1 MGSQSIDK
9 EKGSKKSFAALDK
22 IKKSK
27 KSSVV
32 ENKEVQKEEAHFNID
47 SILKN
52 TETGEVKHSPAMNV
66 YVEPAEPAEPAEP
79 VEIVKKEEV
88 IVKKVLPK
96 NDEVINHTFDIAS
109 KLKPNPVDELENV
122 QSNEIKLTEE
132 TVSDVKIE
140 TRSSAAIAKDR
151 LKEDV
156 LGSKGSLKP
165 LSENVGYKRTITAND
180 NLTQMLGSPQIQQA
194 EIYANEESTVDE
206 NDVVITNDS
215 IFIPWEKAPEEDKK
229 KARKIMKAGVAS
241 TLLALTILTFHH

>member
-32 ENKEVQKEEAHFNID
+32 EKKEVQKEEAHFNID

-66 YVEPAEPAEPAEP
+66 YVEPAEP

-88 IVKKVLPK
+88 IVEKVLPK

-122 QSNEIKLTEE
+122 HEIKLTEE

-180 NLTQMLGSPQIQQA
+180 NLTQILGSPPIQKT

-206 NDVVITNDS
+206 NEVVITNDS

>member
-32 ENKEVQKEEAHFNID
+32 ENKEIQKEEAHFNID

-66 YVEPAEPAEPAEP
+66 YVEP

-88 IVKKVLPK
+88 IVEKVLPK

-156 LGSKGSLKP
+156 LGSKGSVKP

-180 NLTQMLGSPQIQQA
+180 NLTQILGSPPIQKT

-206 NDVVITNDS
+206 NEVVITDDS

>member
-66 YVEPAEPAEPAEP
+66 YVEPAEP

-88 IVKKVLPK
+88 IVEKVLPK

-122 QSNEIKLTEE
+122 HEIKLTEE

-165 LSENVGYKRTITAND
+165 LSENVEYKRTITAND
-180 NLTQMLGSPQIQQA
+180 NLTQILGSPQIQKT

>member
-88 IVKKVLPK
+88 IVEKVLPK

-122 QSNEIKLTEE
+122 HEIKLTEE

-180 NLTQMLGSPQIQQA
+180 NLTQILGSPPIQKT

-206 NDVVITNDS
+206 NEVVITNDS

>member
-27 KSSVV
+27 KSIVV

-66 YVEPAEPAEPAEP
+66 YVEPAEP

-88 IVKKVLPK
+88 IVEKVLPK

-122 QSNEIKLTEE
+122 HEIKLTEE

-165 LSENVGYKRTITAND
+165 LSENVEYKRTITAND
-180 NLTQMLGSPQIQQA
+180 NLTQILGSPQIQKT
-194 EIYANEESTVDE
+194 EIYANEESTVDK

>member
-1 MGSQSIDK
+1 MSSQSIDK

-66 YVEPAEPAEPAEP
+66 YVEPAEP

-88 IVKKVLPK
+88 IVEKVLPK
-96 NDEVINHTFDIAS
+96 NDEVINHAFDIAS

-122 QSNEIKLTEE
+122 HEIKLTEE

-165 LSENVGYKRTITAND
+165 LSENVEYKRTITAND
-180 NLTQMLGSPQIQQA
+180 NLTQILGSPQIQKT

>member
-66 YVEPAEPAEPAEP
+66 YVEPAEP

-88 IVKKVLPK
+88 IVEKVLPK

-122 QSNEIKLTEE
+122 HEIKLTEE

-180 NLTQMLGSPQIQQA
+180 NLTQILGSPPIQKT

>member
-66 YVEPAEPAEPAEP
+66 YVEPAEP

-88 IVKKVLPK
+88 IVEKVLPK

-122 QSNEIKLTEE
+122 HEIKLTEE

-151 LKEDV
+151 LKED
-156 LGSKGSLKP
+156 KP

-180 NLTQMLGSPQIQQA
+180 NLTQILGSPPIQKT

-206 NDVVITNDS
+206 NEVVITNDS

>member
-66 YVEPAEPAEPAEP
+66 YVEPAEP

-88 IVKKVLPK
+88 IVEKVLPK

-122 QSNEIKLTEE
+122 HEIKLTEE

-140 TRSSAAIAKDR
+140 TRSSSAIAKDR

-180 NLTQMLGSPQIQQA
+180 NLTQILGSPPIQKT

-206 NDVVITNDS
+206 NEVVITNDS

>member
-32 ENKEVQKEEAHFNID
+32 ENKEIQKEEAHFNID

-66 YVEPAEPAEPAEP
+66 YVEP
-79 VEIVKKEEV
+79 VERVKKEEV
-88 IVKKVLPK
+88 IVEKVLPK

-180 NLTQMLGSPQIQQA
+180 NLTQILGSPPIQKT

-206 NDVVITNDS
+206 NEVVITNDS